1 VAGETFYTQ
10 ARALLNQMLNETPKA
25 DREEVL
31 DAYAAAL
38 TQLHGAECHAMLN
51 EVIRDA
57 HTRLDARLS
66 PDPVRQTLAS
76 FQTGMQDIWRSFW
89 K

>member
-1 VAGETFYTQ
+1 MAAELFRTQ
-10 ARALLNQMLNETPKA
+10 ARALLAQMLDETPKA

-31 DAYAAAL
+31 DAYAEAL
-38 TQLHGAECHAMLN
+38 ARLHSDTCHEILN

-57 HTRLDARLS
+57 HMRLDARLS
-66 PDPVRQTLAS
+66 PDPVRQTIAS
-76 FQTGMQDIWRSFW
+76 VQSGMQDIWRSLW